1 MQVLVRSKISNAD
14 LDAIHQLD
22 TSFSATSVYQ
32 VAVREDGFRLRET
45 PVPPLS
51 RRYDLTEGVTAG
63 SRPWDLYALA
73 VTDTRPV
80 GFMATT
86 YERWNGRQVVN
97 ELHVAPTHRRRG
109 LARELLGLVAV
120 TARENGARELW
131 LETQNVNIA
140 AVRAYRRLGFVLTG
154 IDTTRYLPPYDDEVA
169 LFMSAPVPPPF
180 ADPAAVPPPSAD
192 PAAVPP
198 FADPAGDGG

>member
-1 MQVLVRSKISNAD
+1 MEIRIRTVVGPAEIAALAG
-14 LDAIHQLD
+14 LD
-22 TSFSATSVYQ
+22 TSFSTTSVYR
-32 VAVREDGFRLRET
+32 VAVREDGFGLSET

-73 VTDTRPV
+73 VADTRPV

-97 ELHVAPTHRRRG
+97 ELHVAPAHRRRG
-109 LARELLGLVAV
+109 LARDLLGLVAV
-120 TARENGARELW
+120 TARENGAREIW

-140 AVRAYRRLGFVLTG
+140 AVRAYRRLGFALTG

-169 LFMSAPVPPPF
+169 LFMSAPVPPGPT
-180 ADPAAVPPPSAD
+180 V
-192 PAAVPP
+192 VPP
-198 FADPAGDGG
+198 FADPTGAQSLADPSGDGG